1 MTTLTNTLT
10 EQSTELTSLQEAYL
24 KEIDFIKTSSFDE
37 FVERYHIDLSMYD
50 NEEYPKF
57 QFSVGQEMMKIF
69 DYVDM
74 DNFLISCFKDKLDN
88 GMEIEDFA
96 IEYDRKIAEYLTEK
110 VFPITEENI
119 RKARTDLSKEYLD
132 ENLPKIFKEI
142 LKNSV
147 DYDSLLLD

>member
-1 MTTLTNTLT
+1 MSNTTNTLT
-10 EQSTELTSLQEAYL
+10 EQSTELTFLQKEYFE
-24 KEIDFIKTSSFDE
+24 EIDFIKTSSFDE
-37 FVERYHIDLSMYD
+37 FVKRYHINLSMYP
-50 NEEYPKF
+50 NEEYAKF

-74 DNFLISCFKDKLDN
+74 DNFLISCFKDKLDD
-88 GMEIEDFA
+88 GMEVEDFA
-96 IEYDRKIAEYLTEK
+96 TEYGSKIAEYLKEK
-110 VFPITEENI
+110 VFPVTEENV
-119 RKARTDLSKEYLD
+119 RKVRTDLSKEYID

>member
-1 MTTLTNTLT
+1 MTTLTNTPT
-10 EQSTELTSLQEAYL
+10 FLQ
-24 KEIDFIKTSSFDE
+24 KENLEEFEFIKNSSFDDL
-37 FVERYHIDLSMYD
+37 VKRYHIDFSMYP
-50 NEEYPKF
+50 NEEYAKF
-57 QFSVGQEMMKIF
+57 EFTVSQEMMKNL

-74 DNFLISCFKDKLDN
+74 DNFLVSYFIDKLDDD
-88 GMEIEDFA
+88 MEVEDFA
-96 IEYDRKIAEYLTEK
+96 VEYDRKIAEYLTEK

>member
-1 MTTLTNTLT
+1 MTTLTTELK
-10 EQSTELTSLQEAYL
+10 EQSTELTFLQKEYL

-74 DNFLISCFKDKLDN
+74 DNFLISCFKDKLDD
-88 GMEIEDFA
+88 GMEVEDFA
-96 IEYDRKIAEYLTEK
+96 VEYDRKIAEYLKEK
-110 VFPITEENI
+110 VFPVTEENV
-119 RKARTDLSKEYLD
+119 RKVRTDLSKEYID
-132 ENLPKIFKEI
+132 ENLPKTFKEI

-147 DYDSLLLD
+147 DSDSLLD

>member
-1 MTTLTNTLT
+1 MTTLTTELK
-10 EQSTELTSLQEAYL
+10 EQSTELTFLQKEYL

-74 DNFLISCFKDKLDN
+74 DNFLVSYFIDKLDDD
-88 GMEIEDFA
+88 MEVEDFA
-96 IEYDRKIAEYLTEK
+96 VEYDNKIAEYLKEK
-110 VFPITEENI
+110 VFPVTEENV
-119 RKARTDLSKEYLD
+119 RKVRTDLSKEYID
-132 ENLPKIFKEI
+132 ENLPKTFEEI

-147 DYDSLLLD
+147 DSDSLLD

>member
-1 MTTLTNTLT
+1 MTTLTT
-10 EQSTELTSLQEAYL
+10 ELKEQTTELTFLQKEYL

-74 DNFLISCFKDKLDN
+74 DKFLISCFKDKLDD
-88 GMEIEDFA
+88 GMEVEDFA
-96 IEYDRKIAEYLTEK
+96 VEYETKIAEYLKEK
-110 VFPITEENI
+110 VFPIAEENV
-119 RKARTDLSKEYLD
+119 RKDRTDLSKEYLD
-132 ENLPKIFKEI
+132 ENLPKTFKEI
-142 LKNSV
+142 LKNAV
-147 DYDSLLLD
+147 D

>member
-1 MTTLTNTLT
+1 MTTLTTELK
-10 EQSTELTSLQEAYL
+10 EQSTELTFLQKEYL

-74 DNFLISCFKDKLDN
+74 DNFLVSYFIDKLDDD
-88 GMEIEDFA
+88 MEVEDFA
-96 IEYDRKIAEYLTEK
+96 VEYDRKIAEYLKEK
-110 VFPITEENI
+110 VFPVTEENV
-119 RKARTDLSKEYLD
+119 RKVRTDLSKEYID
-132 ENLPKIFKEI
+132 ENLPKTFKEI

-147 DYDSLLLD
+147 DADSLLD

>member
-1 MTTLTNTLT
+1 MTTLTTELK
-10 EQSTELTSLQEAYL
+10 EQSTELTFLQKEYL

-74 DNFLISCFKDKLDN
+74 DNFLISCFKDKLDD
-88 GMEIEDFA
+88 GMEVEDFA
-96 IEYDRKIAEYLTEK
+96 VEYDRKIAEYLKEK
-110 VFPITEENI
+110 VFPVTEENV
-119 RKARTDLSKEYLD
+119 RKVRTDLSKEYID
-132 ENLPKIFKEI
+132 ENLPKTFEEI

-147 DYDSLLLD
+147 DSDSLLD

>member
-1 MTTLTNTLT
+1 MTTLTTELK
-10 EQSTELTSLQEAYL
+10 EQSTELTFLQKEYL
-24 KEIDFIKTSSFDE
+24 KEIDFIKNSSFDE
-37 FVERYHIDLSMYD
+37 FVKHNHIDLSMYD

-96 IEYDRKIAEYLTEK
+96 IEYERKIAEYLKEK
-110 VFPITEENI
+110 VFPVTEENV
-119 RKARTDLSKEYLD
+119 RKVRTDLSKEYID
-132 ENLPKIFKEI
+132 ENLSKTFEEI

-147 DYDSLLLD
+147 DSDSLLD

>member
-1 MTTLTNTLT
+1 MTTLTTELK
-10 EQSTELTSLQEAYL
+10 EQSTELTFLQKEYL

-74 DNFLISCFKDKLDN
+74 DNFLVSYFIDKLDDD
-88 GMEIEDFA
+88 MEVEDFA
-96 IEYDRKIAEYLTEK
+96 VEYDRKIAEYLTEK

>member
-1 MTTLTNTLT
+1 MTTLTTELK
-10 EQSTELTSLQEAYL
+10 EQSTELTFLQKEYL

-74 DNFLISCFKDKLDN
+74 DNFLISCFKDKLDDD
-88 GMEIEDFA
+88 MEVEDFA
-96 IEYDRKIAEYLTEK
+96 VEYDRKIAEYLKEK
-110 VFPITEENI
+110 VFPVTEENV
-119 RKARTDLSKEYLD
+119 RKVRTDLSKEYID
-132 ENLPKIFKEI
+132 ENLPKTFEEI

-147 DYDSLLLD
+147 DSDSLLD